1 MAILP
6 ASGQISLDDL
16 QSQFGG
22 STPISIDEYYRNGS
36 YVTSLPANSGIP
48 ISGQL
53 SMSSFYGGT
62 GIFYYTSTI
71 TTNYGNYNLNS
82 VMSSAGWD
90 GVKPV
95 VANITINSG
104 VTVYGVGYGG
114 TPAFAIDSLP
124 TYSTVSVTN
133 NGIIAGYGGY
143 GAGTA
148 GAGGPGGVGMSIS
161 YSTTLINSSTGAI
174 FGGGGGGGGG
184 GAGPD
189 YGTSKNGGNGG
200 AAGDAIIR
208 YANLTLT
215 NNGIIGGGG
224 GGGGGGASAS
234 YDSVVYEGGGGGV
247 GGRTGTQ
254 IVPSF
259 GGAAGASVYY
269 IGWTRYQ
276 NPSAG
281 SNGLTNYSGAGGNIS
296 IYDIWNPNYTGGAP
310 LPGSG
315 GGVSSPVFYYGASGG
330 RGGSVSYTDQPAW
343 AGNGYPGQGGGSGGS
358 TVATQGTGGLG
369 GYSIRS
375 GGGTLTVVTLGTIYG
390 TYQ

>member
-22 STPISIDEYYRNGS
+22 STPISIDEYYRNGA

-71 TTNYGNYNLNS
+71 TSNYGNYNLNS

-114 TPAFAIDSLP
+114 TPAFTIGSLP

-143 GAGTA
+143 GAATA
-148 GAGGPGGVGMSIS
+148 DNGGPGGVGMSIS

-184 GAGPD
+184 GAGPA
-189 YGTSKNGGNGG
+189 YGTSKNGGAGG

-208 YANLTLT
+208 YANLLLT

-224 GGGGGGASAS
+224 GGGGGGASVT
-234 YDSVVYEGGGGGV
+234 YDVNTFEGGGGGA
-247 GGRTGTQ
+247 GGRTGSQ
-254 IVPSF
+254 IVASF
-259 GGAAGASVYY
+259 GGGAGASVYY
-269 IGWTRYQ
+269 LSFTRIR
-276 NPSAG
+276 NATSGA
-281 SNGLTNYSGAGGNIS
+281 NGLTDYAGIS
-296 IYDIWNPNYTGGAP
+296 IYDGWNNSITGGAP
-310 LPGSG
+310 LPGDG
-315 GGVSSPVFYYGASGG
+315 GAVQNASPYAFVVGSYGG
-330 RGGSVSYTDQPAW
+330 RGGSVSYTGDPVW
-343 AGNGYPGQGGGSGGS
+343 AGNGYPGQGGQGG
-358 TVATQGTGGLG
+358 TVATQGVGGLG
-369 GYSIRS
+369 GYAIRS
-375 GGGTLTVVTLGTIYG
+375 GGGTLSVVTYGTIYG